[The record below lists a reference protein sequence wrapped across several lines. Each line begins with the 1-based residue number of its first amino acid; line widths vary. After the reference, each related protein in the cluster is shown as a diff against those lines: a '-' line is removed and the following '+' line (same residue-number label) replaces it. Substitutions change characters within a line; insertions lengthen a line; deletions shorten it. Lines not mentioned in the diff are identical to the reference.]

1 MILAFRQ
8 IADLRL
14 LAMLNNFLERIKQE
28 LKNDQDFSLK
38 VASAI
43 KRLDSHSKLYIF
55 AVGKSS
61 QAFWQKMQ
69 RCLFESGR
77 LQNVQKI
84 VIFDHLDLES
94 DKNSS
99 NVVHLKGTH
108 PITSYQSINCTQTFI
123 AELEKIDEESTIF
136 FLISGGTSSLL
147 ELPRVNFSMDD
158 VIQKHRDLF
167 RLGLPIAELNKR
179 RGDLSQVKFGGLLRF
194 IRTKKIVNFLIDDT
208 FDEDPLIVGSGPTI
222 GANIEN
228 VIVDSA
234 SLFLQRA
241 RRSISEIFWVKQMVP
256 QMTPEELY
264 LQAKALQ
271 KGIVAI
277 IGEVTFSL
285 PPQAPAGGRN
295 IHLTA
300 YYLNQVLDGKI
311 QLRGFLSFATDG
323 EDGNSDSSGAS
334 FEGNLKHI
342 DRSDLKNS
350 IQNFETLKF
359 LKSLNFLIPKTKTST
374 NIMDIRIFSF

>member
-1 MILAFRQ
+1 
-8 IADLRL
+8 
-14 LAMLNNFLERIKQE
+14 MLNNFLEQIKQE
-28 LKNDQDFSLK
+28 LNNEQEFSLK
-38 VASAI
+38 VANAI
-43 KRLDSHSKLYIF
+43 KRLDSHSNLYIF

-61 QAFWQKMQ
+61 QAFWHKMQ
-69 RCLFESGR
+69 RCLLERGR
-77 LQNVQKI
+77 LQNVRKI
-84 VIFDHLDLES
+84 VLFDHIDLEG

-99 NVVHLKGTH
+99 NVLHLKGTH
-108 PITSYQSINCTQTFI
+108 PITSYQSIHCTQTFI
-123 AELEKIDEESTIF
+123 AELQKIDEQSTIF

-147 ELPRVNFSMDD
+147 ELPHPNFSMDE
-158 VIQKHRDLF
+158 VIDKHRDLF

-179 RGDLSQVKFGGLLRF
+179 RSELSQVKFGGLLRF
-194 IRTKKIVNFLIDDT
+194 IRTKNIVNFLIDDT

-228 VIVDSA
+228 VIVESA

-241 RRSISEIFWVKQMVP
+241 RRSISEIFWVKQMAP

-264 LQAKALQ
+264 LQAKSMQ
-271 KGIVAI
+271 KSMVAI

-295 IHLTA
+295 IHLAA
-300 YYLNQVLDGKI
+300 YYLNQVLDSKI

-323 EDGNSDSSGAS
+323 EDGNSDSSGAF
-334 FEGNLKHI
+334 FEGNLK
-342 DRSDLKNS
+342 DLDKADLKNS
-350 IQNFETLKF
+350 IQSFETLKF
-359 LKSLNFLIPKTKTST
+359 MKSQNFLIPKTKTST